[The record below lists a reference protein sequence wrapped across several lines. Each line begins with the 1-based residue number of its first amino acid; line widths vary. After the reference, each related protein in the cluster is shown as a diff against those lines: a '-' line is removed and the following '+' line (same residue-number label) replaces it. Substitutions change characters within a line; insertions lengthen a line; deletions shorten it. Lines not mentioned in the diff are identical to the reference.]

1 MNSYQDTPTPSIN
14 SLTKY
19 IRIRSEEDSK
29 FVMFDFA
36 IGDPALFVELVLPP
50 DSFKEFCTI
59 NKVIHMSPE
68 QMAANDNDEDKWR
81 YGVEPTLVRDNHT
94 NVSLSAQADKESL

>member
-1 MNSYQDTPTPSIN
+1 MNSYQDAPTPSIN

-19 IRIRSEEDSK
+19 IRVRSDENSR

-50 DSFKEFCTI
+50 ESFEEFCTI
-59 NKVIHMSPE
+59 NNVVHMSPE

-81 YGVEPTLVRDNHT
+81 YGIEPTLVRENHT
-94 NVSLSAQADKESL
+94 NMSLNNLNEKEGL